1 MTRGVREQERWM
13 GERKSKWVMVKAT
26 QGRVGGRG
34 VVRNIS
40 AKITQTDREG
50 EGATK
55 AGQSDKRGK

>member
-1 MTRGVREQERWM
+1 
-13 GERKSKWVMVKAT
+13 MVKAT

-34 VVRNIS
+34 VVPNS

-55 AGQSDKRGK
+55 AEQSDKRGK